1 MQSLMVLGRQPSL
14 GLAELES
21 IYGDDKLRLVGKDCV
36 VVDVDPCL
44 LAFKRLGGSIKF
56 CKILTTLDTNKW
68 SDVEAFLIKVS
79 PQQIASMPEGKM
91 HLGLSLHGFNLGP
104 KQILAS
110 GLKIKKV
117 LTPTGRSVRLVPN
130 LEATLSSA
138 QVHHN
143 KLTEPTGW
151 ELVII
156 KDNNQTIIAQTV
168 MVQDIGSYT
177 KRDRFRPKRDAKVG
191 MLPPKLAQII
201 INLAVGKLPE
211 DELKS
216 ICDIPADQITPP
228 PKLSQTILDPFCGT
242 GVIIQEALLM
252 GYSAIGSDLDQRMVD
267 YSKDNIEWLKQN
279 YSLPD
284 NPYKLDTG
292 NATTYKWLDKF
303 EFVASEL
310 YLGNP
315 LSQVPN
321 DYKLDKIINET
332 NPIVI
337 NFLKNIHAQTKP
349 GVRFAIAIPAW
360 QVAKDKFKHLPL
372 IDQIGDLGYNLIRFK
387 HSEGNNL
394 LYYRED
400 QIVAREILVLTRK

>member
-292 NATTYKWLDKF
+292 NSTTYKWLDKF